1 MRRPAAVG
9 ETLREAR
16 TRRGLG
22 LEDVA
27 RRTRIPARLLQALE
41 EERFDQLPGAFYA
54 RSYLRQYADCLG
66 LDGAALVE
74 ACRDRLPEEA
84 ELAFGLEPIA
94 PPRGSPWRPA
104 GVALVGATLLGLLV
118 LAFRPSGG
126 HVPQLPA
133 TFRPP
138 AAASAEHAATPPAS
152 PPAPAAPTPAP
163 PAEVVLVAAR
173 GRCWLL
179 VRSGSER
186 GRVLYEGTLE
196 RGEEARFRSRRL
208 WIRLGAPWN
217 VDLLVDGRRRS
228 ELEALLAGGRPQNVL
243 VTQAGVRE
251 A

>member
-1 MRRPAAVG
+1 MRGPAAVG
-9 ETLREAR
+9 ETLRQAR
-16 TRRGLG
+16 TRRGLR

-27 RRTRIPARLLQALE
+27 RRTLIPARLLRALE

-74 ACRDRLPEEA
+74 ACREQLPDEE
-84 ELAFGLEPIA
+84 ELAFGLEPVA
-94 PPRGSPWRPA
+94 PPPGSLWRPA
-104 GVALVGATLLGLLV
+104 GVALAGAALLGLLV

-126 HVPQLPA
+126 EEPQLPS

-138 AAASAEHAATPPAS
+138 AATSAEHAAAAPAS
-152 PPAPAAPTPAP
+152 TPAP

-196 RGEEARFRSRRL
+196 RGEEVRFRSRRL

-217 VDLLVDGRRRS
+217 VDLLVDGRLRS
-228 ELEALLAGGRPQNVL
+228 ELGTLLAGAGPRNVL
-243 VTQAGVRE
+243 VTRAGVRE